1 VSVLIDGFGVRN
13 VLIEGYGDYVLI
25 GIGLVEGGLLVPLT
39 EAELAA
45 LARQTSDLLAAV
57 VAAELI
63 DSARQTSDQEVV
75 APTGKLVTAG
85 KQGGGSTLRRGG

>member
-1 VSVLIDGFGVRN
+1 VSVLIDGFGTRN
-13 VLIEGYGDYVLI
+13 VLVDGYGDFVFI
-25 GIGLVEGGLLVPLT
+25 GIGLAEGGLLVTLT